1 MKGCIFP
8 LTIIN
13 AYLIRQFIMKYI
25 NKYKIV
31 TDTMGKNI
39 NISKLF
45 KNYMNIQIIF
55 KNKNKIKM
63 KG

>member
-45 KNYMNIQIIF
+45 KN
-55 KNKNKIKM
+55 KNKIKM
-63 KG
+63 KW

>member
-1 MKGCIFP
+1 MKGYIFP

-63 KG
+63 KW

>member
-1 MKGCIFP
+1 
-8 LTIIN
+8 
-13 AYLIRQFIMKYI
+13 MKYI

-63 KG
+63 KW

>member
-31 TDTMGKNI
+31 TEQWARTSI
-39 NISKLF
+39 YQ
-45 KNYMNIQIIF
+45 NYLKII
-55 KNKNKIKM
+55 
-63 KG
+63 